1 MRFYLDEDLS
11 HRIAAIGRDRYGL
24 DVISSH
30 DVAMDH
36 ATDEEQLVF
45 GAEQDRCIVTGNDR
59 HFTRLTAEFIAH
71 ERPHAGVLIVPSSMP
86 RQNFNLVARALAAY
100 HALHPEPF
108 ISYLVDYL
116 RLPADA

>member
-36 ATDEEQLVF
+36 ATDDEQLAF
-45 GAEQDRCIVTGNDR
+45 AAEQGRCIVTGNDR
-59 HFTRLTAEFIAH
+59 HFTRLTAEYIA
-71 ERPHAGVLIVPSSMP
+71 EGRPHAGVLIVPSSMP
-86 RQNFNLVARALAAY
+86 RQNFDLMARAPAAY
-100 HALHPEPF
+100 HELHPAPF
-108 ISYLVDYL
+108 IPYLVDYV
-116 RLPADA
+116 RLPPDV